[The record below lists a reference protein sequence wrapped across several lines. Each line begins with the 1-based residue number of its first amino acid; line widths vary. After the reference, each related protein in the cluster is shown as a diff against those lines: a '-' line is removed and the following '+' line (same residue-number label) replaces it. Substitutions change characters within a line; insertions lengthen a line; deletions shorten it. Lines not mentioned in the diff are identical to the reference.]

1 MDIYSLYKQVRFDP
15 DQNIYNLFQPTFI
28 YNANVP
34 LEEYEVTRDD
44 EMRIDLIFLNMYQ
57 YDVSMLQYYLQDI
70 DVVLFINNIDNPLN
84 IKTGT
89 ILKYPNPE
97 DFDRFRYNDDDLEN
111 LSSDVTKQLATPNLP
126 NKATKVDPNRQAYLE
141 NDYSLPPVVL
151 DVPREPVR
159 IQDGRFSIG
168 GL

>member
-1 MDIYSLYKQVRFDP
+1 MDIYSLNNQVKFDTN
-15 DQNIYNLFQPTFI
+15 QNLYNLFQPTFI
-28 YNANVP
+28 YNTSVP
-34 LEEYEVTRDD
+34 LQSYEVTRDD

-57 YDVSMLQYYLQDI
+57 YDITMLENYVEDI
-70 DVVLFINNIDNPLN
+70 DIILFINNIDNPLN

-89 ILKYPNPE
+89 ILNYPNPD
-97 DFDRFRYNDDDLEN
+97 DFVRFRFSDNLES
-111 LSSDVTKQLATPNLP
+111 LSTDVTRQLATPNLP
-126 NKATKVDPNRQAYLE
+126 SKVTKPDPNRQAYLE

>member
-1 MDIYSLYKQVRFDP
+1 MDIYSLYKQIKFDTN
-15 DQNIYNLFQPTFI
+15 QNLYNLFQPTLT
-28 YNANVP
+28 YNTNVP
-34 LEEYEVTRDD
+34 LQEYEVTRED

-57 YDVSMLQYYLQDI
+57 YDISFLEYYLEGI

-84 IKTGT
+84 IKAGM
-89 ILKYPNPE
+89 ILRYPSPD
-97 DFDRFRYNDDDLEN
+97 DFDRFRYNDDLEN
-111 LSSDVTKQLATPNLP
+111 LSTDVTRQLATPNLP
-126 NKATKVDPNRQAYLE
+126 NKATKIDPNRQSYIE
-141 NDYSLPPVVL
+141 NDYSLSPVVL

>member
-1 MDIYSLYKQVRFDP
+1 MDIYSLNKQIKFDTA
-15 DQNIYNLFQPTFI
+15 QNLYNLFQPTFI
-28 YNANVP
+28 YNTSVT
-34 LEEYEVTRDD
+34 LQEYEVTKDD

-57 YDVSMLQYYLQDI
+57 YDISMLQYYLDNI

-84 IKTGT
+84 IKAGMV
-89 ILKYPNPE
+89 LRYPNPD
-97 DFDRFRYNDDDLEN
+97 DFDRFRYEDKLET
-111 LSSDVTKQLATPNLP
+111 LSTDVTKQLATQNLP
-126 NKATKVDPNRQAYLE
+126 NKATIVDPNRQAYLE

>member
-1 MDIYSLYKQVRFDP
+1 MDIYSLYKQVRFDT

-28 YNANVP
+28 YNPSVN
-34 LEEYEVTRDD
+34 LLDYEVTRDD
-44 EMRIDLIFLNMYQ
+44 EMRIDLIFMNMYQ
-57 YDVSMLQYYLQDI
+57 YDISMLQYYLEGI

-84 IKTGT
+84 IKAGMV
-89 ILKYPNPE
+89 LRYPNPD
-97 DFDRFRYNDDDLEN
+97 DFGRFRYSDDMEDLSN
-111 LSSDVTKQLATPNLP
+111 DVTIQLATPNLP
-126 NKATKVDPNRQAYLE
+126 NKATKVDPNRQSYIE
-141 NDYSLPPVVL
+141 NGYSLPPVVL